1 MKQKIG
7 SRSLKTACLQKSKLL
22 ISPTLTAR
30 LNDAVKLAWKA
41 FDVDRFIMVVNCL
54 LWFFIKIKD
63 AYNCQPKKV
72 KCRINVFD
80 VQIKLVRPGR
90 AGVVRSAGGAREAV
104 LLVAGFFQLVAWV
117 CLFKW
122 HSEFPSNAKFSCTIS
137 SSSWPPH
144 SAWSGLKI
152 ENNHG
157 PVYILGPSGARGWR
171 RPAKEADTRNKRP
184 KGMVAHE
191 RESTGPWLE
200 VMDRNVFN
208 LLIFY
213 KKIKR

>member
-1 MKQKIG
+1 MNRAWLQQLSVVQSG
-7 SRSLKTACLQKSKLL
+7 SGDETKDWIQISEDSVSSKVKTTD
-22 ISPTLTAR
+22 ISNLDSAAKRCRETR
-30 LNDAVKLAWKA
+30 AWKV

-54 LWFFIKIKD
+54 LWFFIIKIKD

-137 SSSWPPH
+137 SSSWPP
-144 SAWSGLKI
+144 LC
-152 ENNHG
+152 
-157 PVYILGPSGARGWR
+157 V
-171 RPAKEADTRNKRP
+171 
-184 KGMVAHE
+184 E
-191 RESTGPWLE
+191 RT
-200 VMDRNVFN
+200 
-208 LLIFY
+208 
-213 KKIKR
+213 